1 MIKTCLLLANLRESS
16 VNSLKMR
23 ARVRLFRYTW
33 GGWRDSLSI
42 PNLAPKIVVRGL
54 FSPMNV
60 LQSACLF
67 PKIFTVLAVCL
78 ACTSVAF
85 SAPCDDDVWMVST
98 RGLPTICRM
107 PLSAAIGIERL
118 NPAVNCW
125 ERSDLQ
131 SLLDDPTRPLM
142 IFIHGNRYSTADA
155 KSQAL
160 QLARQ
165 AKRCCP
171 DVAPV
176 RTVVFSWPSEQD
188 GILLRDGRIKY
199 ERAFADG
206 HYFAWFLGHIEPQ
219 RPVAIM
225 SYSFGSI
232 ITLEAFQD
240 LVAAQRAGRSDV
252 QPWTHRSGR
261 TNLVFV
267 APAVRCDAL
276 SPRGPYRETL
286 NFFNQLTLIINSED
300 RVLGFFPWIDCK
312 QSLDALGHVG
322 MPRSWLPTN
331 VDFTTTNAATVIGKD
346 HGLSVYLRSSVLAR
360 RICTGATENLVQP

>member
-42 PNLAPKIVVRGL
+42 SNLAPKIVVRGL

-171 DVAPV
+171 
-176 RTVVFSWPSEQD
+176 VFCLVSWAYRAAASCGNYELQLWVHHYTGSVSRSCSGPA
-188 GILLRDGRIKY
+188 GRSQ
-199 ERAFADG
+199 RCSAMDP
-206 HYFAWFLGHIEPQ
+206 PQ
-219 RPVAIM
+219 RPNESRIC
-225 SYSFGSI
+225 
-232 ITLEAFQD
+232 
-240 LVAAQRAGRSDV
+240 
-252 QPWTHRSGR
+252 R
-261 TNLVFV
+261 T
-267 APAVRCDAL
+267 
-276 SPRGPYRETL
+276 RGPL
-286 NFFNQLTLIINSED
+286 
-300 RVLGFFPWIDCK
+300 
-312 QSLDALGHVG
+312 
-322 MPRSWLPTN
+322 
-331 VDFTTTNAATVIGKD
+331 
-346 HGLSVYLRSSVLAR
+346 
-360 RICTGATENLVQP
+360 